1 MKTVSFM
8 DTGDTGYEISA
19 AYMADN
25 GLMVR
30 LFNPSDTGMSGTVRL
45 GMPVRGIT
53 GTDLNGNPA
62 GSTSNGNSMIRYAC
76 RHRPAGSMRIL
87 QHQNSRATR

>member
-1 MKTVSFM
+1 M

-53 GTDLNGNPA
+53 GTDLNGNLA
-62 GSTSNGNSMIRYAC
+62 GSTSM
-76 RHRPAGSMRIL
+76 
-87 QHQNSRATR
+87 ATA